1 MASKFASKGLRPYKT
16 GSNAG
21 YESNFERAAREKK
34 ERLKHGRL
42 TDEEMAKKAQQAT
55 QFKGFVGGMQFRTK
69 LGFQGNAFDTLWG
82 KHIFLSFSN
91 DDEELFEVAM
101 KSELADVSERVIGG
115 EYGSAFFIGDIGF
128 FAQNQFEHAA
138 EQMREFE
145 TKASKG
151 IYFLSTKEWVTVNA
165 NIKKLADYSETR
177 APRAVRGDSWG
188 ALALRANA
196 YKVAKR
202 MLTMGMDPMITNEE
216 GEDMFQILEE
226 QYNRMTGVMHDVLV
240 EKEVS
245 THKILVPSEQRAM
258 DEKEEATI
266 QVFRYMLHFLEEFN
280 ASLLARIAEI
290 GEDKRLKRR
299 LELRRESVSEKIL
312 FNVSCEAQVNNNSE
326 MGKKLQTQLIER
338 IRVYEQAQKDHVH
351 LADLMHKQHAVVE
364 RKGGVQAKK
373 IWKHTDDA
381 EVAKAIREDEE
392 VVQEDDVGGFDGE
405 TDDEIHTRIATAKA
419 ARIKKEKAQKMK
431 AHGLETDDEKEARLE
446 AERLAEEEKLLMA
459 LSLTEEEER
468 EAKRKDDARLER
480 QLLAPI
486 QGTLYASEYET
497 TSYR

>member
-1 MASKFASKGLRPYKT
+1 
-16 GSNAG
+16 
-21 YESNFERAAREKK
+21 
-34 ERLKHGRL
+34 
-42 TDEEMAKKAQQAT
+42 
-55 QFKGFVGGMQFRTK
+55 
-69 LGFQGNAFDTLWG
+69 
-82 KHIFLSFSN
+82 
-91 DDEELFEVAM
+91 
-101 KSELADVSERVIGG
+101 
-115 EYGSAFFIGDIGF
+115 
-128 FAQNQFEHAA
+128 
-138 EQMREFE
+138 
-145 TKASKG
+145 
-151 IYFLSTKEWVTVNA
+151 
-165 NIKKLADYSETR
+165 
-177 APRAVRGDSWG
+177 
-188 ALALRANA
+188 
-196 YKVAKR
+196 
-202 MLTMGMDPMITNEE
+202 
-216 GEDMFQILEE
+216 
-226 QYNRMTGVMHDVLV
+226 
-240 EKEVS
+240 
-245 THKILVPSEQRAM
+245 M

-280 ASLLARIAEI
+280 ASLIARIAEI

-299 LELRRESVSEKIL
+299 LELRRESVSDKIL

-381 EVAKAIREDEE
+381 EVAKAIREDDE

-405 TDDEIHTRIATAKA
+405 TDDEIHIRIAAAKA

-446 AERLAEEEKLLMA
+446 AERLAEEEKILMA